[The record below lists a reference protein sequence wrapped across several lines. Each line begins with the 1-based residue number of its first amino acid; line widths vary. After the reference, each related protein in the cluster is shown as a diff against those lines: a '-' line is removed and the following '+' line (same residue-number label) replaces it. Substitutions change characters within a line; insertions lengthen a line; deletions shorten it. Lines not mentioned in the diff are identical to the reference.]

1 MSNHD
6 DINQD
11 PIQDELNQEA
21 EAAVENTAEPSEE
34 VAQESAEDMYLAE
47 VARLKD
53 QMLREQAEMQ
63 NLRKRLQR
71 DVEQAR
77 KFALE
82 KFVGDLLP
90 VLDNLERAINA
101 AGDDELVKPLKEG
114 VELTC
119 KQFVDV
125 LGKYNVQQ
133 INPVGEPFDPQ
144 FHEAVTMVP
153 NPAMEPNSVM
163 DVMQK
168 GYTLNERLLRA
179 AMVVVSREP

>member
-1 MSNHD
+1 MSTHEEN
-6 DINQD
+6 NQD
-11 PIQDELNQEA
+11 PAVDEVNQEA
-21 EAAVENTAEPSEE
+21 PATEE
-34 VAQESAEDMYLAE
+34 VSVEVAEESAEDLYLAE

-101 AGDDELVKPLKEG
+101 ASNEELVKPLKEG

-125 LGKYNVQQ
+125 LAKYNVQQ

-153 NPAMEPNSVM
+153 NPSMEPNSVM

-179 AMVVVSREP
+179 AMVVVTREP